1 MKSESSY
8 FFKLDLEIIC
18 PCSYICRYFQIEII
32 PPPWKWKSSQV
43 LSQQLLLE
51 VAQNRIILDL
61 EFSFIKEKK
70 KKIQWLNKN
79 LPWRTELLYFSNNL
93 LFCCLLNEL
102 IKIQGILNSTP
113 LPYLSVVFTM
123 QFVSYLTWKRLC
135 LIWFCLNS
143 YYSLWMMRGF

>member
-8 FFKLDLEIIC
+8 FFKLDLEIVC
-18 PCSYICRYFQIEII
+18 LCSHICRYFQIEII

-43 LSQQLLLE
+43 LSQQLLLGSCPE
-51 VAQNRIILDL
+51 QNIRSWIFLY
-61 EFSFIKEKK
+61 KGKKK

-93 LFCCLLNEL
+93 LFCYLLNEL

-113 LPYLSVVFTM
+113 LPYLSVVFAM